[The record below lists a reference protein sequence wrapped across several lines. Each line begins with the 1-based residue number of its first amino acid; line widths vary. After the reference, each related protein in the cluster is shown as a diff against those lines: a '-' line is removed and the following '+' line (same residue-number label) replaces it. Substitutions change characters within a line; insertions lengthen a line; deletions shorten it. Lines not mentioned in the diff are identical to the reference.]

1 VKLNSYDEV
10 ERLTKRLVSIPS
22 IVREPYGETNCAKEI
37 YGYYESLSYFKE
49 NKQQIKMFQTRD
61 DFVERHCTYAYVK
74 GTKGKSKRTVILIG
88 HIDTVGVDDYQ
99 KNSEYAFK
107 SDELPEL
114 LKTMNVS
121 DEVLKDIE
129 SNEYLFGRGSLDMKS
144 GVAGHMF
151 LITYFS
157 AHPEEL
163 DGNLIAIA
171 ECDEEDSS
179 YGIISALYEL
189 EELKLRENFE
199 YIACIN
205 ADFTTD
211 YYPNDPNYYVYLGC
225 VGKLLPSA
233 YAVGK
238 ESHVGQPFGAFD
250 PNLLLAELTRNI
262 SLNTEFCDKAHGEVT
277 VPPISLKQSDFKVGY
292 TVQTALA
299 AYAYYNYFTYSQSPV
314 DVMNKIKDVAVLSF
328 DNVIKYLNGEY
339 EQYCN
344 MLNADYSKL
353 PFRTRVYTWEELYSE
368 LEKKHGDKFVNH
380 ISSFAFNL
388 NKTQPE
394 LDLRLF
400 SVKVIEE
407 AWTFIEDNSP
417 ALILFFGSVFS
428 ARVEVSSK
436 NQLESNLKTALENAV
451 KTVQAD
457 CKGPINIKMFYPYI
471 SDASFMSISD
481 DMDSVQS
488 LLANMPSSGYKYNY
502 PLEYIMK
509 INVPVVN
516 IGSHGKDGH
525 KFTERVDKR
534 YTFDNVPNMTYE
546 VIKELLK

>member
-1 VKLNSYDEV
+1 MKLNSYDEV
-10 ERLTKRLVSIPS
+10 KNLTKRLVSIPS

-37 YGYYESLSYFKE
+37 YSYYENLPYFQQ
-49 NKQQIKMFQTRD
+49 NKHQIKMFQTRD
-61 DFVERHCTYAYVK
+61 DFVLRHCTYAYVK
-74 GTKGKSKRTVILIG
+74 GTKGNSNKTVILIG

-99 KNSEYAFK
+99 NYKEYAFK
-107 SDELPEL
+107 CDELPEI

-121 DEVLKDIE
+121 EEVMKDID
-129 SNEYLFGRGSLDMKS
+129 SNEYMFGRGVLDMKS

-151 LITYFS
+151 LIAYFS

-171 ECDEEDSS
+171 ECDEEDNS

-189 EELKLRENFE
+189 EKLKEKENFE

-205 ADFTTD
+205 ADYTTD
-211 YYPNDPNYYVYLGC
+211 YYPDDPNYYVYLGC

-238 ESHVGQPFGAFD
+238 ETHVGQPFGGFD

-262 SLNTEFCDKAHGEVT
+262 SLNTELCDRAHGEVT

-299 AYAYYNYFTYSQSPV
+299 AYAYYNYFTYSVSPV
-314 DVMNKIKDVAVLSF
+314 EVMKKTKDIALLSF
-328 DNVIKYLNGEY
+328 DNIVKHLNKEY

-344 MLNADYSKL
+344 MLNADYSEL
-353 PFRTRVYTWEELYSE
+353 PYKTRVYTWEEMYME
-368 LEKKHGDKFVNH
+368 LETMHGSKFTKY
-380 ISSFAFNL
+380 IADFAATL
-388 NKTQPE
+388 NKKQPE

-407 AWTFIEDNSP
+407 AWRFMENKSP

-428 ARVEVSSK
+428 ARVEVAGK
-436 NQLESNLKTALENAV
+436 NELELNLKSALENAV
-451 KTVQAD
+451 KAVQSD
-457 CKGPINIKMFYPYI
+457 CKKPINIKMFYPYI
-471 SDASFMSISD
+471 SDASFMTISD
-481 DMDSVQS
+481 DMESIHF
-488 LLANMPSSGYKYNY
+488 LLDNMPSSGTKYNY
-502 PLEYIMK
+502 PLEQIMK
-509 INVPVVN
+509 INVPVIN
-516 IGSHGKDGH
+516 IGSQGKDGH
-525 KFTERVDKR
+525 KFTERVDMR

-546 VIKELLK
+546 IIKHLLD